1 MHTATML
8 KIAVASVSLA
18 LLAACGKDEARSVAL
33 KPVTP
38 PPAPAQAPAPAAQPA
53 GAPAAP
59 APAAQA
65 PAAPAP
71 APAAPAAAP
80 VPVLASAE
88 FNNDPLLRADLLE
101 VKRVSG
107 GSLTVRWRVVNAAGQ
122 SGGLVAAEPK
132 KIVYNYSYPQLYY
145 TDPAENKKYQY
156 LTDSGGRQLIQVY
169 EGEYSPGQQR
179 GNWAKFPAPPATS
192 KKITIHIPNFPPF
205 EDIPVA
211 E

>member
-1 MHTATML
+1 MDMHTATIL
-8 KIAVASVSLA
+8 KMAVASVSVV
-18 LLAACGKDEARSVAL
+18 LLAACNKEDKVVVS
-33 KPVTP
+33 KPAA
-38 PPAPAQAPAPAAQPA
+38 PPAAPAPAAPPA
-53 GAPAAP
+53 AAPAAPAPAAP

-65 PAAPAP
+65 PAPAAPAP
-71 APAAPAAAP
+71 APTPA
-80 VPVLASAE
+80 LASAE

-107 GSLTVRWRVVNAAGQ
+107 GSLTVRWRVVNTAAQ
-122 SGGLVAAEPK
+122 SGGLAAAEPK
-132 KIVYNYSYPQLYY
+132 KITYHYSYPQLYY

-169 EGEYSPGQQR
+169 EGLYEPGQQR
-179 GNWAKFPAPPATS
+179 GNWAKFPAPPAPS

-205 EDIPVA
+205 EDIAVA